1 MNALSR
7 PLAILVAAAA
17 GGAGLWLASHWD
29 FKTNGGY
36 WATLGVLAG
45 AGLVLGVA
53 QLRSPF
59 RDAPG
64 MAALALAPIA
74 IAAGWVLVAAQPETG
89 GIRDDVR
96 GWSADLGLLDAVD
109 YLTQFV
115 PVLAFAIG
123 LVAGLTLLAARAM
136 AETRIEVD
144 ETRARTP
151 APAPVTH
158 LTAPPPFAAGHAQV
172 DESSETIVATNGGQS
187 GTRQNLLVP

>member
-1 MNALSR
+1 MNAMSR

-36 WATLGVLAG
+36 WATLGVVAG
-45 AGLVLGVA
+45 AGLLLGVA

-59 RDAPG
+59 RDARG
-64 MAALALAPIA
+64 MAALALLPIA
-74 IAAGWVLVAAQPETG
+74 VVAGWVLVAAQPEAG
-89 GIRDDVR
+89 AVRDDMR
-96 GWSADLGLLDAVD
+96 GWSADLGLLDVVD

-123 LVAGLTLLAARAM
+123 LVTGLTLLAARAM
-136 AETRIEVD
+136 VEARIEAD

-151 APAPVTH
+151 APAPVTR
-158 LTAPPPFAAGHAQV
+158 LTAAPPFAGAHAEAAESRETVVAANGHGKR
-172 DESSETIVATNGGQS
+172 EIP
-187 GTRQNLLVP
+187 LVP